1 MLDFFVNNWGTL
13 LAGVIVLAVV
23 ILVIVKLIRDKK
35 KGKKPVDA
43 IADIVLLRQDATMTR
58 HNIRSP
64 IENKNGVR
72 TRNFTPLIV

>member
-35 KGKKPVDA
+35 KGKKACGCDCGHCA
-43 IADIVLLRQDATMTR
+43 ASA
-58 HNIRSP
+58 
-64 IENKNGVR
+64 
-72 TRNFTPLIV
+72 